1 MGHPVHAHALVQRR
15 AGEGLVD
22 AFEIVIAE
30 EFRRPRAS
38 GGASRLGCDAG
49 EGLPAAAAIGD
60 TGFMPSRDAQWVIGV
75 VLAAAMALSVQIA
88 GIRTDVR
95 RLEDRL
101 NAMDDRLRAVE
112 IAFAKVDQRLATL
125 ERLHLPAPDP
135 AD

>member
-1 MGHPVHAHALVQRR
+1 
-15 AGEGLVD
+15 
-22 AFEIVIAE
+22 
-30 EFRRPRAS
+30 
-38 GGASRLGCDAG
+38 
-49 EGLPAAAAIGD
+49 
-60 TGFMPSRDAQWVIGV
+60 MPSRDAQWVIGV

-88 GIRTDVR
+88 GIRTDIR

>member
-1 MGHPVHAHALVQRR
+1 
-15 AGEGLVD
+15 
-22 AFEIVIAE
+22 
-30 EFRRPRAS
+30 
-38 GGASRLGCDAG
+38 
-49 EGLPAAAAIGD
+49 
-60 TGFMPSRDAQWVIGV
+60 MPNRDAQWVIGV

-88 GIRTDVR
+88 GIRTDIR
-95 RLEDRL
+95 PLEDRM